1 MMRALDN
8 ELEKMTEQFNQTPDS
23 IKSMDAVLSGINN
36 AKRRIKRKRRIMQSV
51 VAAAV
56 ILLLFCSSVKISPAF
71 ASYVSRVPGM
81 NAIVKLLNG
90 DHGLED
96 AIQHHNLQKLN
107 LSQTKNGT
115 TVTINSMI
123 ADSHQV
129 IFFYTIKQPGKKIQ
143 PKLKSFDIKN
153 KNSHSVMEATE
164 FNYAL
169 IGKTKKQSTIKQS
182 TIHDRISMS
191 LNEKKLTDPLYLSL
205 TFKMGTWTFKIPY
218 NVTKYEKMKL
228 SYPLHRTVSLQ
239 GQKLTIQS
247 VTIYPTRIAVH
258 ITYDPKN
265 TKQITHLDDLQL
277 VDKQGRGWTPADGLT
292 STWTSENDQT
302 FYLQSNY
309 YAHPRSL
316 YLRLTRARVIDKHDR
331 YITVDLKKKELIG
344 KSAANRITLK
354 PVRTGSSFSDHK
366 SDLTLKF
373 AVRVPSIDH
382 HSGYGIFDSTF
393 TDQSGKSYE
402 TRSEG
407 TEMYSKSIHY
417 EMVSIPNRNYKGPI
431 KLKIVD
437 YPERVNG
444 DIRTKIK

>member
-23 IKSMDAVLSGINN
+23 IESRDAVLSGIKN
-36 AKRRIKRKRRIMQSV
+36 AKHRIKRKRRIMQSV
-51 VAAAV
+51 IAAAA
-56 ILLLFCSSVKISPAF
+56 ILLLFCSSVKISPVF

-115 TVTINSMI
+115 TVTINGMI

-129 IFFYTIKQPGKKIQ
+129 IFFYTIKEPGKKIH
-143 PKLKSFDIKN
+143 PELKSFDIKN
-153 KNSHSVMEATE
+153 KHSHSVMGAAE

-169 IGKTKKQSTIKQS
+169 IGKTKKQLTTKQS
-182 TIHDRISMS
+182 TFHDRISMS

-228 SYPLHRTVSLQ
+228 SYPLHRTVSLED
-239 GQKLTIQS
+239 QKLTIQS

-265 TKQITHLDDLQL
+265 TKQITYLDDLQL

-292 STWTSENDQT
+292 STWASENDQT

-316 YLRLTRARVIDKHDR
+316 YLRLTRARVINKHDR
-331 YITVDLKKKELIG
+331 YITVDLKKKKLIG
-344 KSAANRITLK
+344 KTAANRITLK
-354 PVRTGSSFSDHK
+354 SVRTGSSYSEHN
-366 SDLTLKF
+366 SDLRLKF

-382 HSGYGIFDSTF
+382 RSGYGIFNSTF
-393 TDQSGKSYE
+393 TDQSGKHYE
-402 TRSEG
+402 TTSEG
-407 TEMYSKSIHY
+407 TDLFGSTVHY
-417 EMVSIPNRNYKGPI
+417 ETVSIPNRHYKGPI
-431 KLKIVD
+431 KLKIID
-437 YPERVNG
+437 YPDRIHG
-444 DIRTKIK
+444 DVTMKIK